1 MFKKAIIF
9 LSLSFVF
16 GVVVLGAY
24 IVGQASIYREQV
36 QTSTPEVQPS
46 ADKTTQ
52 QVDSDPVVTC
62 TSSYPNCSGQ
72 SIQAKQSAC
81 SNIYCCQVGDKWSVY
96 ASENACKA
104 AQDAAA
110 PPVQQSNNAT
120 TKYPPCT
127 INFSQLGA
135 ITYNT
140 ISPEDCVSKQIEA
153 KVNDAATQSRIK
165 CIQNYGEENCP
176 AP

>member
-9 LSLSFVF
+9 LLLSFVF
-16 GVVVLGAY
+16 AVVVFGAY
-24 IVGQASIYREQV
+24 IIGQASMYREQV

-46 ADKTTQ
+46 SGETT
-52 QVDSDPVVTC
+52 QVDSDPVITC

-96 ASENACKA
+96 PSENACKA
-104 AQDAAA
+104 AQNAAA
-110 PPVQQSNNAT
+110 PVQQSNNSTA
-120 TKYPPCT
+120 KYPPCT
-127 INFSQLGA
+127 INYSQLGA
-135 ITYNT
+135 ITYST
-140 ISPEDCVSKQIEA
+140 ISPEDCASKQIEA